1 MNHYHFLQHNKRA
14 NCRFIKNPKTVKSGA
29 GFTIVEVLISTA
41 IFIVVVVIIF
51 AIYLTS
57 QKFYQKTETKAEI
70 LQNARV
76 VLERMVREVRQ
87 AQEIVTPL
95 PQTPDNSAI
104 EIEFQDGHSPS
115 PYDYLLSN
123 YYYIRYFVASSTK
136 EVHRQYK
143 VYCFDEC
150 LSCSEFFR
158 WNDSKMEEGQ
168 PLLVHSCVL
177 EDKVVGEYVNEL
189 KFWGAG
195 VINISLALSKI
206 QEQLDFTTSVFGRN
220 L

>member
-1 MNHYHFLQHNKRA
+1 MSK
-14 NCRFIKNPKTVKSGA
+14 
-29 GFTIVEVLISTA
+29 GFTIVEVLISAA
-41 IFIVVVVIIF
+41 IFVIVVVIIF

-70 LQNARV
+70 LQNGRV

-87 AQEIVTPL
+87 TQEIVTPL
-95 PQTPDNSAI
+95 PQTPDNPAV

-115 PYDYLLSN
+115 PYAYLLSD
-123 YYYIRYFVASSTK
+123 YYYIRYYIAINTR

-143 VYCFDEC
+143 VYCFDDC

-158 WNDSKMEEGQ
+158 WNDSRMEESQ
-168 PLLVHSCVL
+168 QIFVHSCVL
-177 EDKVVGEYVNEL
+177 EDKVIGEYVNEL

-195 VINISLALSKI
+195 VVNIALALQKLN
-206 QEQLDFTTSVFGRN
+206 EQLDFQISVFGRN